1 MTTPA
6 SNMVIVAALFFCL
19 LLRSPLAA
27 HAFTAPTSSSLVLS
41 SSRLTPSS
49 LGFRQQQQRSISSTT
64 SSLLMNIPIPTKEGG
79 ATPDEIKLAA
89 NNTPPPSSFYELQR
103 ASIRA
108 TQLAIDDG
116 YTLLEIE
123 YPPLPANVLEMDDVS
138 AYDVARANVKLALE
152 FAKSMSSTYT
162 SSSNKVAVLL
172 PDESEVQIMYEDL
185 QLDATPYPGVQ
196 LTSLRRGIK
205 GQGDDGK
212 DYRLFKPENIF
223 IGLLGRGSGGTVA
236 PLPDTIMYIIVVA
249 SAQELPDVE
258 ELYEQIKN
266 ERHEFTTTGQQQQQQ
281 QPVIVFYNLKL
292 DILRG
297 DLGAPA
303 FPSKE
308 LHDRFLSHIKPVYYL
323 RTRQYSRSISTPPFV
338 LNYQGCLFRSYPG
351 QYQTLLDTGTGRYRK
366 VVGNDIRPPL
376 GTFKE
381 QLTDALRDEGAIV
394 KKEDE
399 GSLFGFLRTGYK
411 TTTWWEDER
420 EEASMDWRT

>member
-1 MTTPA
+1 
-6 SNMVIVAALFFCL
+6 
-19 LLRSPLAA
+19 
-27 HAFTAPTSSSLVLS
+27 
-41 SSRLTPSS
+41 
-49 LGFRQQQQRSISSTT
+49 
-64 SSLLMNIPIPTKEGG
+64 MNIPIPTKEGG

-152 FAKSMSSTYT
+152 FAKSIVSTYT
-162 SSSNKVAVLL
+162 SSSTNKVAVLL

-185 QLDATPYPGVQ
+185 KLGATPYPGVQ
-196 LTSLRRGIK
+196 LTSLRRGNTK
-205 GQGDDGK
+205 RQVGDDGK